1 MKGYK
6 GKIVFFKV
14 LDSTRRLVVSE
25 VPDYYGEAELLI
37 DAMREDWAYL
47 GQCEVDVEFRDTR
60 QDEIDAIDKQI
71 EATKAELE
79 MRINQL
85 MGKKQELLAIESD

>member
-6 GKIVFFKV
+6 GAICFFKS
-14 LDSTRRLVVSE
+14 LGHGNMIVSS
-25 VPDYYGEAELLI
+25 VPDYYESVDDLIEAMVGQWL
-37 DAMREDWAYL
+37 YL

>member
-6 GKIVFFKV
+6 GTILFFKDIEYGH
-14 LDSTRRLVVSE
+14 LICTNIS
-25 VPDYYGEAELLI
+25 DYYQETEEFI
-37 DAMREDWAYL
+37 EDMADKWIYL

-60 QDEIDAIDKQI
+60 QAEIDAIDKQI
-71 EATKAELE
+71 EATRAELE

>member
-6 GKIVFFKV
+6 GTILFFKEIRYGH
-14 LDSTRRLVVSE
+14 LISANMD
-25 VPDYYGEAELLI
+25 DYNGTPEELTEAMADKWI
-37 DAMREDWAYL
+37 YL

-60 QDEIDAIDKQI
+60 QAEIDAIDKQI
-71 EATKAELE
+71 EATRAELE

>member
-1 MKGYK
+1 MADKWLY
-6 GKIVFFKV
+6 
-14 LDSTRRLVVSE
+14 R
-25 VPDYYGEAELLI
+25 
-37 DAMREDWAYL
+37 
-47 GQCEVDVEFRDTR
+47 GQCEVDVEFRDMR